1 MFDFL
6 RHKYSLAESGVLS
19 GSVDAHSHILF
30 GVDDGA
36 AHREDA
42 LSMLEYEESLGVREV
57 WCTPHIMEDV
67 PNRTEVLK
75 ERFELLTSLYKGN
88 IKLHLAAEYML
99 DTLFMERLKQRD
111 LLLHRDG
118 LLLIETSANNPP
130 LNLFDSLS
138 LVRMAGITPLLAHPE
153 RYRYLQKPDYEKL
166 VSDGVKLQLNLAS
179 LTGYYGL
186 TAQGKAE
193 WLLENDMYSTFG
205 SDCHRVKG
213 IMEQYSR
220 KSLTKKI
227 VEKLYNLAGCQ

>member
-1 MFDFL
+1 MFDFFTK
-6 RHKYSLAESGVLS
+6 RYSLAESGILS

-42 LSMLEYEESLGVREV
+42 LAMLEFEESLGVREV

-67 PNRTEVLK
+67 PNTTEQLK
-75 ERFELLTSLYKGN
+75 ERFELLQSLYKGP
-88 IKLHLAAEYML
+88 IKLHLAAEYMI
-99 DTLFMERLKQRD
+99 DTLFLQRLKNRD

-130 LNLFDSLS
+130 LNLFSSLA
-138 LVRMAGITPLLAHPE
+138 LVRMKGITPILAHPE
-153 RYRYLQKPDYEKL
+153 RYRYLKNEDYSSL
-166 VSDGVKLQLNLAS
+166 VADGVKLQLNLSS
-179 LTGYYGL
+179 LTGYYGR
-186 TAQGKAE
+186 TAMEKAK

-213 IMEQYSR
+213 FMEQYNR
-220 KSLTKKI
+220 KAVSKHIL
-227 VEKLYNLAGCQ
+227 EKLYDLARCQ

>member
-6 RHKYSLAESGVLS
+6 KQKYSLAESGVLS
-19 GSVDAHSHILF
+19 GSVDEHSHILF

-42 LSMLEYEESLGVREV
+42 LKMLEYEESLGVREV

-67 PNRTEVLK
+67 PNKTEVLK

-99 DTLFMERLKQRD
+99 DTLFMKRLKQRD

-138 LVRMAGITPLLAHPE
+138 LVRMAGMTPLLAHPE
-153 RYRYLQKPDYEKL
+153 RYRYLHKTDYEKL
-166 VSDGVKLQLNLAS
+166 VSDGVKLQLNLSS
-179 LTGYYGL
+179 LTGYYGR

-193 WLLENDMYSTFG
+193 WLLENGMYSTFG

-227 VEKLYNLAGCQ
+227 VEKLYNLARCQ